1 MSNTNNNIKKFKEFE
16 SNKND
21 KNDKNIQDEKSS
33 DIVEITIDDEKVEN
47 PEDYYIDQVLD
58 ISMGDKERDDES
70 EVKSLSEAG
79 ISGTVGMH
87 ADLSVRQTKRGDIIY
102 ITALLKRNNNMAS
115 PGVQGVLKVRVVDI
129 YYGTSYMN
137 KVINQ

>member
-1 MSNTNNNIKKFKEFE
+1 MNKIKRFKYFE
-16 SNKND
+16 KNSQ
-21 KNDKNIQDEKSS
+21 NSETQEEKSS
-33 DIVEITIDDEKVEN
+33 DIVELKIDDKKVDN

-58 ISMGDKERDDES
+58 VTVSKDNDRDDES